1 MDRFVVVAVVVIV
14 VVVTLLT
21 AGSGTK
27 GVDVEERWFLV
38 YTSVALVLLVLLRVL
53 FGVFAF
59 VVVVVASVDGTVS
72 SDVLMVTVV
81 VDAVQESAVAE
92 VGVGV
97 SVPLQI
103 QPVVHG
109 EVGRTRIAEEG
120 WMGLGVAVGQVLKPG
135 A

>member
-27 GVDVEERWFLV
+27 GVNVEERWFLV

-59 VVVVVASVDGTVS
+59 VVVVASVDGTVG
-72 SDVLMVTVV
+72 SDVLMVAVV